1 MREKNFFCYVMVAP
15 ALIVSLLLG
24 IYPVLDTFR
33 MSLLQYD
40 LLRIAKDGT
49 PFVGVQNYLEVLKNP
64 QFIQAFVN
72 TILFTLIAVTVV
84 TTLGLIVSQLLNLE
98 FRGRGIVRV
107 IAMIPWFIPPVVAS
121 MIWLWMFQTDR
132 SPINQVL
139 RETGL
144 ISSNI
149 QFLTDTRSFA
159 FFSIPMIAVSIV
171 RVWGGLP
178 FVSLF
183 LLAGLQAL
191 PKDIYEAAKIDGA
204 GQLQRFFL
212 ITLPLLRPVLGILLI
227 LLTLGGLGHFDIN
240 YVMTKGGPQ
249 GLTNLLS
256 ILSYQ
261 QAFIFFRFD
270 LASAVS
276 TLIVLLTAP
285 LAIYY
290 IVNQV
295 KDQS

>member
-1 MREKNFFCYVMVAP
+1 MKGKNLFCYLMVAP

-24 IYPVLDTFR
+24 IYPVIDTFR
-33 MSLLQYD
+33 ISLLQYD
-40 LLRIAKDGT
+40 LLRIGQEGT
-49 PFVGVQNYLEVLKNP
+49 SFVGFQNYLEVFQNS
-64 QFIQAFVN
+64 QFLQALIN
-72 TILFTLIAVTVV
+72 TVLFTAIAVTAV
-84 TTLGLIVSQLLNLE
+84 TTLGLLVAQLLNAE
-98 FRGRGIVRV
+98 FRGRGLVRMV
-107 IAMIPWFIPPVVAS
+107 AMIPWFVPPVVAS

-139 RETGL
+139 RELGL
-144 ISSNI
+144 ISTNI
-149 QFLTDTRSFA
+149 QFLTDTSSFA
-159 FFSIPMIAVSIV
+159 YISLPMLSVSAV

-178 FVSLF
+178 FVTLF
-183 LLAGLQAL
+183 LLAGLQSL

-204 GQLQRFFL
+204 GQFQRFFL
-212 ITLPLLRPVLGILLI
+212 ITLPLLRPVLGILLV
-227 LLTLGGLGHFDIN
+227 LLILGGLGHFDVN
-240 YVMTKGGPQ
+240 YIMTKGGPQ

-261 QAFIFFRFD
+261 QAFVFFRFD
-270 LASAVS
+270 LAAAVS

-295 KDQS
+295 RDPS

>member
-1 MREKNFFCYVMVAP
+1 M
-15 ALIVSLLLG
+15 SLFLG

-33 MSLLQYD
+33 ISLLQYD
-40 LLRIAKDGT
+40 LLRVVNEGT
-49 PFVGVQNYLEVLKNP
+49 PFVGLQNYREAFQNP
-64 QFIQAFVN
+64 QFIQALIN
-72 TILFTLIAVTVV
+72 TIVFTIIAVTVV
-84 TTLGLIVSQLLNLE
+84 TSLGLVVSQLLNAE
-98 FRGRGIVRV
+98 YRGRGVVRM
-107 IAMIPWFIPPVVAS
+107 IAMIPWFVPPVVAS

-132 SPINQVL
+132 SPINHVL
-139 RETGL
+139 RELNL
-144 ISSNI
+144 INTNI
-149 QFLTDTRSFA
+149 KFLTDTRTFA
-159 FFSIPMIAVSIV
+159 FMSIPMFSVSAV

-183 LLAGLQAL
+183 LLAGLQSL

-212 ITLPLLRPVLGILLI
+212 ITLPLLRPVLSILLV

-249 GLTNLLS
+249 GLTNILS

-261 QAFIFFRFD
+261 QAFVFFRFD
-270 LASAVS
+270 LASAIS
-276 TLIVLLTAP
+276 TLIIVLTAP
-285 LAIYY
+285 LAAYY

-295 KDQS
+295 KDQA

>member
-1 MREKNFFCYVMVAP
+1 MVAP

-33 MSLLQYD
+33 ISLMQYD
-40 LLRIAKDGT
+40 LLRVANEGT
-49 PFVGVQNYLEVLKNP
+49 PFVGFQNYLEIIRNP
-64 QFIQAFVN
+64 QFIQALIN
-72 TILFTLIAVTVV
+72 TILFTAIAVAAV
-84 TTLGLIVSQLLNLE
+84 TMLGLVVSQLLNAD
-98 FRGRGIVRV
+98 FKGRGAVRM
-107 IAMIPWFIPPVVAS
+107 IAMIPWFVPPVVAS

-139 RETGL
+139 RELGL
-144 ISSNI
+144 ISTNI
-149 QFLTDTRSFA
+149 KFLTDTSTFA
-159 FFSIPMIAVSIV
+159 FMSIPMFSVSAV

-178 FVSLF
+178 FVTLF
-183 LLAGLQAL
+183 LLAGLQSL
-191 PKDIYEAAKIDGA
+191 PKDVYEAAKIDGA
-204 GQLQRFFL
+204 GVLQRFFQ
-212 ITLPLLRPVLGILLI
+212 ITLPMLRPVLSILLI
-227 LLTLGGLGHFDIN
+227 LLILGGLGHFDIN
-240 YVMTKGGPQ
+240 YIMTKGGPQ

-276 TLIVLLTAP
+276 TLIVVLTAP

-290 IVNQV
+290 IINQIR
-295 KDQS
+295 DQA

>member
-1 MREKNFFCYVMVAP
+1 MVAP

-24 IYPVLDTFR
+24 IYPVIDTFR
-33 MSLLQYD
+33 ISLLQYD
-40 LLRIAKDGT
+40 LLRIAKEGT
-49 PFVGVQNYLEVLKNP
+49 PFVGFQNYVEVFQNP
-64 QFIQAFVN
+64 LFLQALIN
-72 TILFTLIAVTVV
+72 TLLFTAIAVTFV
-84 TTLGLIVSQLLNLE
+84 TTLGLIVSQLLNAD
-98 FRGRGIVRV
+98 FRGRGIVRM
-107 IAMIPWFIPPVVAS
+107 IAMVPWFIPPVVAS

-139 RETGL
+139 REVGL
-144 ISSNI
+144 ISTNI
-149 QFLTDTRSFA
+149 KFLTDTSSFA
-159 FFSIPMIAVSIV
+159 FMSIPMFSVSAV

-204 GQLQRFFL
+204 GSLQRFFL
-212 ITLPLLRPVLGILLI
+212 ITLPMLRPVLSILLI
-227 LLTLGGLGHFDIN
+227 LLILGGLGHFDIN

-261 QAFIFFRFD
+261 QAFSFFRFD
-270 LASAVS
+270 MASAIS
-276 TLIVLLTAP
+276 SLIVVLTTP

-290 IVNQV
+290 ITNQIR
-295 KDQS
+295 DQT